1 MKVNVKLDDSSHKG
15 MLKPMNAVNN
25 GPLFARKDQ
34 SRGNFESYAKAGF
47 PYARTHDANLCFDY
61 GAPHIVDITAVF
73 PNFDA
78 DETDPAS
85 YDFTLTDRYIGN
97 IIQSGTK
104 VFYRLGQSIEHCEKK
119 YGVFPPKDNA
129 KWARVCE
136 HIILHFNEGWAN
148 GYRYGIEYWEIWNE
162 PDLGADD
169 PSKSPTWQGTKE
181 QFFDLFAVAATYLKS
196 KFPHLKIGGPALAW
210 SRDWAEDFL
219 KEMHRRKVP
228 IDFFSWHRYDKN
240 PRRLGE
246 VCDIHREMLDRHGY
260 SGAESILNE
269 WNYVRDWGENWIYSL
284 RAMQGIKGASYATA
298 VMCVCQDKPLDMLMY
313 YDARTDA
320 RMNGLFEHLSLE
332 PGKTYYPYFAFHQMS
347 VSGEE
352 VQTES
357 DANEVYVLAVSNGK
371 ETQVLLTYFA
381 EDDNSPAA
389 DLTLR
394 FHAACES
401 ELSVYLTDQNR
412 NMELM
417 KTVTVQP
424 GAETLE
430 LPLNLFD
437 VYRIVIKPVDG
448 KLFS

>member
-1 MKVNVKLDDSSHKG
+1 MKVKVRLDGSCKKG
-15 MLKPMNAVNN
+15 ILKPMNAVNN

-47 PYARTHDANLCFDY
+47 PYARTHDANLCYDY

-85 YDFTLTDRYIGN
+85 YDFTLTDRYISN
-97 IIQSGTK
+97 LIQSGTK
-104 VFYRLGQSIEHCEKK
+104 VFYRLGQSIEHWGKK
-119 YGVFPPKDNA
+119 YGIFPPKDNA
-129 KWARVCE
+129 KWARICE

-162 PDLGADD
+162 PDLNSDD
-169 PSKSPTWQGTKE
+169 PSKSPTWQGTKK
-181 QFFDLFAVAATYLKS
+181 QFFDLYETAAKYLKS
-196 KFPHLKIGGPALAW
+196 RFPNLKIGGPAVAW
-210 SRDWAEDFL
+210 FRDWAEDFL
-219 KEMHRRKVP
+219 KEMQSRNVP

-246 VCDIHREMLDRHGY
+246 ICDIYREMLDRNGY
-260 SGAESILNE
+260 SHAESILNE

-298 VMCVCQDKPLDMLMY
+298 VMCVCQDKPLEMLMY
-313 YDARTDA
+313 YDARAFTG
-320 RMNGLFEHLSLE
+320 MNGLFDYLSLE
-332 PGKTYYPYFAFHQMS
+332 PGKTYYPYLAFHQMS
-347 VSGEE
+347 ESGEE

-357 DANEVYVLAVSNGK
+357 DADEVYALAVSNGK
-371 ETQVLLTYFA
+371 ETQLLLTYFA

-389 DLTLR
+389 DLILQ
-394 FHAACES
+394 FHVACES
-401 ELSVYLTDQNR
+401 QLSVYLTDQTR

-417 KTVTVQP
+417 KTVTVPKGEQ
-424 GAETLE
+424 TME

-437 VYRIVIKPVDG
+437 IYHIVIASIDKE
-448 KLFS
+448 